1 MKSNLALYLCLI
13 YALVLNGC
21 AGQPDIS
28 GSDVDKKDGLFLVKG
43 ENICQEVVTS
53 RMWQLSREGPF
64 SSLEE
69 ANRYTGGLK
78 QGGYDDWRLPT
89 KSELFS
95 LFYMHY
101 WKNDGDCE
109 MNHKGEF
116 WVFSKG
122 QEPSLGHWE
131 DYFLCGPE
139 FKFVKS
145 IKEYGFVRAI
155 RP

>member
-1 MKSNLALYLCLI
+1 MKSNLALYLFLI
-13 YALVLNGC
+13 YVFVLNGC
-21 AGQPDIS
+21 AGQPDTS
-28 GSDVDKKDGLFLVKG
+28 GSDVDKKDGLLLVMG
-43 ENICQEVVTS
+43 ENICQEVATS

-78 QGGYDDWRLPT
+78 LGGYDDWRLPT

-101 WKNDGDCE
+101 WKNDGDCK

-116 WVFSKG
+116 WVVSKG

-145 IKEYGFVRAI
+145 FKEYGFVRAI

>member
-1 MKSNLALYLCLI
+1 L
-13 YALVLNGC
+13 
-21 AGQPDIS
+21 
-28 GSDVDKKDGLFLVKG
+28 
-43 ENICQEVVTS
+43 
-53 RMWQLSREGPF
+53 
-64 SSLEE
+64 
-69 ANRYTGGLK
+69 
-78 QGGYDDWRLPT
+78 GGYDDWLLPT

-101 WKNDGDCE
+101 WNNDGDCE

-122 QEPSLGHWE
+122 QEPALGQCE